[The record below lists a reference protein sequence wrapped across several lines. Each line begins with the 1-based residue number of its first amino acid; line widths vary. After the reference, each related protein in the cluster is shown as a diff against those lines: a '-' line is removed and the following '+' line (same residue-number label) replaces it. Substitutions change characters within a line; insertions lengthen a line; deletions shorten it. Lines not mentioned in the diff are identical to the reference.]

1 VQSSP
6 SRCFLIRILLL
17 LIFSFVVS
25 PSISAATPDYY
36 CPELPL
42 AELVRPISLEPSMEL
57 HLQSPLRALCS
68 IHRLQHGAVMFTAKM
83 DIDADGSPNALTID
97 PEYGQL
103 TTAFRYRGF
112 HGQEAHVDAERV
124 PYIVLPQADTQNEEF
139 YLQSRVGLGD
149 IAAVVYRGR
158 VEFAFVADVGPPD
171 MIGEGSIALAQALG
185 HNPFVVRNG
194 QKLVDRA
201 IPGGVVY
208 IVFPGSRLK
217 GATPDNVLQL
227 LQESG
232 SRLLAEITAE
242 SNSNVITSE

>member
-1 VQSSP
+1 
-6 SRCFLIRILLL
+6 
-17 LIFSFVVS
+17 
-25 PSISAATPDYY
+25 
-36 CPELPL
+36 
-42 AELVRPISLEPSMEL
+42 
-57 HLQSPLRALCS
+57 
-68 IHRLQHGAVMFTAKM
+68 MFTAKM